1 MGEVVKFIP
10 KVEVEKR
17 AFALALDCLCVILAI
32 VEGKSLNKQIKLA
45 NYCRDVYK
53 RTFEKDCPEHKK
65 FGVCF
70 EEIVQRCFFDLI
82 ANKILRTEAVDFFK
96 NRIEEFKAEFS
107 NYWAN
112 ANT

>member
-1 MGEVVKFIP
+1 MFVP
-10 KVEVEKR
+10 
-17 AFALALDCLCVILAI
+17 LAI
-32 VEGKSLNKQIKLA
+32 GEGKSINKQIKLA
-45 NYCRDVYK
+45 KVHINGFK
-53 RTFEKDCPEHKK
+53 EIFEKDCPEHKK